1 MARELLKGAPGLW
14 ARSRFRRTRASSI
27 FLVFFAGFG
36 GIASMTA
43 LEVARRDATVIDRFV
58 SYSALPELGNFVA
71 CPLDVANSPSGPGGS
86 SRR

>member
-1 MARELLKGAPGLW
+1 MVARELLSGAPGLW

-43 LEVARRDATVIDRFV
+43 VEVA
-58 SYSALPELGNFVA
+58 
-71 CPLDVANSPSGPGGS
+71 
-86 SRR
+86 